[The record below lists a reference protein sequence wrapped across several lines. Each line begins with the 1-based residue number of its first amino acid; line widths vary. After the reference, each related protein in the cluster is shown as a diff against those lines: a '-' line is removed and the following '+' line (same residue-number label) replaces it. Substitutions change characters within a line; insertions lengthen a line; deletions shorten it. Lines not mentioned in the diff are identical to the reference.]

1 MKKALVIG
9 CGNMGSAIATA
20 LLEKQIFTRD
30 TLHILERRENRQTLE
45 MEGKGVAILK
55 EFRDITEHQELVIL
69 AVKPQDS
76 PLVLQALAPHVNEDS
91 LVISIMAG
99 ITIKQLESY
108 LPNSM
113 IIRAMPNTPSA
124 IQMGMTAYCGN
135 SKVKPTDSAVA
146 QVVLG
151 GMGKAIETPNE
162 AMIDS
167 ATAISGSG
175 PAYVFYLAE
184 AMIEAALEFGFGPK
198 DARDMVTQTLYGAAA
213 LLDGSSEEARDLRI
227 QVTSKGGTTEAALN
241 TFDNEGIMA
250 GLIKGIKAAKSRS
263 EELGRG

>member
-1 MKKALVIG
+1 MKKALIIG

-20 LLEKQIFTRD
+20 LLEKQVFTRE
-30 TLHILERRENRQTLE
+30 TLHILERRETRQTLE
-45 MEGKGVAILK
+45 LEGMGVTVLK
-55 EFRDITEHQELVIL
+55 EFREITGHQELVLL

-76 PLVLQALAPHVNEDS
+76 ALALQALAPHVNDES

-99 ITIKQLESY
+99 ITIKQLEAY
-108 LPNSM
+108 LPESM

-135 SKVKPTDSAVA
+135 DKVKATDAAVA

-162 AMIDS
+162 SMIDS

-175 PAYVFYLAE
+175 PAYLFYLAE
-184 AMIEAALEFGFGPK
+184 AMIEAALEFGFSPK
-198 DARDMVTQTLYGAAA
+198 DARDMVTQTLLGASA
-213 LLDGSSEEARDLRI
+213 LLDGSSEEAKELRTR
-227 QVTSKGGTTEAALN
+227 VTSKGGTTEAALN
-241 TFDNEGIMA
+241 TFDQEGIMA
-250 GLIKGIKAAKSRS
+250 GLIKGIKAAKNRS